1 MGSRHTGVPSRPLAR
16 TSGGSTHSLPRSVA
30 PTSGSRL
37 VGIEGLRAI
46 AIAAV
51 VVTHVFYLNPDSS
64 GEYPD
69 LGPLSAY
76 LLPHLPL
83 GVTLFFALS
92 GFLLYRPFASAIV
105 RGKAL
110 PSRRK
115 YLRNRAL
122 RILPAYWTML
132 ILAALVFGVAVDRE
146 SSSSSE
152 IGRILDPL
160 TLLAAAALIQNYIP
174 DTVLTGIAGTWSLAV
189 EAAFYLSLPLLAL
202 LAAKVAARGSGR
214 HHRRLSAFVPVLLLV
229 AVGLSGKAAALI
241 VPATASGTH
250 AYGADWH
257 SVIEWIFWSN
267 ADLFSFGMAV
277 AVLRVD
283 FEDGLLRLP
292 TWWPRAALTIA
303 GLIAVSAGI
312 FLESGIPSAVM
323 AHVSNYGY
331 DTLMAAAFG
340 LFLATVVLSPN
351 RGHRRP
357 RIVSFLET
365 RPMVATGLVSYSLF
379 LCHVPVVLSLRSH
392 VPHLSGVPG
401 FILNLTMVGV
411 IAGLIAALSYR
422 YVELPALRRKFPG
435 QRDATAGNAEP
446 MPASQAQAA
455 P

>member
-46 AIAAV
+46 AIAV
-51 VVTHVFYLNPDSS
+51 VVVGHVFYLNPEPT

-69 LGPLSAY
+69 IGPLSAY
-76 LLPHLPL
+76 LFPQMPL
-83 GVTLFFALS
+83 GVILFFALS

-110 PSRRK
+110 PSRRN

-132 ILAALVFGVAVDRE
+132 ILAALVFGVATARE
-146 SSSSSE
+146 SSSSE
-152 IGRILDPL
+152 MGRILDPL
-160 TLLAAAALIQNYIP
+160 TLLAAATLIQNYIP
-174 DTVLTGIAGTWSLAV
+174 DTVLTGIPGTWSLAV
-189 EAAFYLSLPLLAL
+189 EAAFYISLPLLAL

-214 HHRRLSAFVPVLLLV
+214 DHRRRSAFVPVLLLV
-229 AVGLSGKAAALI
+229 AIGLSGKAAALI

-257 SVIEWIFWSN
+257 SVIEWSFWSH
-267 ADLFSFGMAV
+267 ADLFAFGMAV
-277 AVLRVD
+277 AILRVD

-292 TWWPRAALTIA
+292 AWWSRAALA
-303 GLIAVSAGI
+303 SAALIAVSAAV
-312 FLESGIPSAVM
+312 FLESAITSTVM
-323 AHVSNYGY
+323 AHVSNYAY
-331 DTLMAAAFG
+331 DTLMAAACG
-340 LFLATVVLSPN
+340 VFLAIVVLSPN

-379 LCHVPVVLSLRSH
+379 LCHVPVFLWLRSH
-392 VPHLSGVPG
+392 LPQSSGVSG

-422 YVELPALRRKFPG
+422 HVELPALRRKFPG
-435 QRDATAGNAEP
+435 QRDATAGTAEP